1 MHPRQ
6 WGVRRRSSTDSAEKH
21 NTGDLRPDSI
31 MRTSSSSS
39 SSDRRSSHSSSDYY
53 SADHHSV
60 DSRTSSDSQLCHP
73 APIAHALDS
82 PVPIVHR
89 NSAGL
94 IQAGTLHGIV
104 GELIAQANATHNLL
118 PHNTTCLRRSS
129 ASIPTS
135 PPRNASCSASRNT
148 SSMQIPYLPQAAPTC
163 SPSYVFRLIQRWVEN
178 VQVAPAMAIVDRMA
192 ALARRALA
200 SPSPAALLDRVNAAA
215 HAVEQRRVTLA
226 SRVRDGASSPH
237 NGSGDNVAR
246 IPSVSSGQGVAPSVK
261 PLRASEV
268 TPTELATALTLLEG
282 ERYRGIKP
290 ADYIRY
296 LKHRPASTA
305 SSSNPSLGDAKK
317 LRGVQ
322 AMSALNND
330 IIHWVKFSVLDPE
343 DVEARASA
351 MLFLINTAEECRRLR
366 NFSSTTAIAN
376 ALQSSPIERLRYT
389 RQRIP
394 ATAQRTLDEL
404 VSLLD
409 PSSNH
414 RAYRAAL
421 RQSHDRP
428 TLPWLAVHLR
438 DLNASLERYPQ
449 AISVT
454 PDGEALLN
462 YERIARAAACM
473 GELLPDPSTLADRR
487 PLHESPHAP
496 AIAYLRRE
504 LRHSARSRSNEEL
517 LERAQ
522 ALAES
527 EEQAHRARARELEGL
542 GFRVK

>member
-21 NTGDLRPDSI
+21 KAGDLRPDSI

-60 DSRTSSDSQLCHP
+60 DSRTSSDSQSCHP

-104 GELIAQANATHNLL
+104 GELIAQANDHS
-118 PHNTTCLRRSS
+118 RS
-129 ASIPTS
+129 ASPQHDLFTS
-135 PPRNASCSASRNT
+135 IFRIYTDFTTPERIMLSIEKHFIDADTLPPSSRAVLQSN
-148 SSMQIPYLPQAAPTC
+148 
-163 SPSYVFRLIQRWVEN
+163 VFRLIQRWVEN
-178 VQVAPAMAIVDRMA
+178 VQVAPVMAIVDRMA

-200 SPSPAALLDRVNAAA
+200 SPSPAALLDRINAAA

-487 PLHESPHAP
+487 PLHESPHGP

>member
-1 MHPRQ
+1 M
-6 WGVRRRSSTDSAEKH
+6 
-21 NTGDLRPDSI
+21 
-31 MRTSSSSS
+31 
-39 SSDRRSSHSSSDYY
+39 
-53 SADHHSV
+53 
-60 DSRTSSDSQLCHP
+60 
-73 APIAHALDS
+73 
-82 PVPIVHR
+82 
-89 NSAGL
+89 
-94 IQAGTLHGIV
+94 
-104 GELIAQANATHNLL
+104 
-118 PHNTTCLRRSS
+118 
-129 ASIPTS
+129 
-135 PPRNASCSASRNT
+135 
-148 SSMQIPYLPQAAPTC
+148 
-163 SPSYVFRLIQRWVEN
+163 
-178 VQVAPAMAIVDRMA
+178 
-192 ALARRALA
+192 
-200 SPSPAALLDRVNAAA
+200 
-215 HAVEQRRVTLA
+215 
-226 SRVRDGASSPH
+226 
-237 NGSGDNVAR
+237 
-246 IPSVSSGQGVAPSVK
+246 
-261 PLRASEV
+261 
-268 TPTELATALTLLEG
+268 
-282 ERYRGIKP
+282 
-290 ADYIRY
+290 
-296 LKHRPASTA
+296 
-305 SSSNPSLGDAKK
+305 
-317 LRGVQ
+317 
-322 AMSALNND
+322 
-330 IIHWVKFSVLDPE
+330 
-343 DVEARASA
+343 
-351 MLFLINTAEECRRLR
+351 R

-428 TLPWLAVHLR
+428 TLPWLGPFSPTIPACRKLIRRTAVHLR